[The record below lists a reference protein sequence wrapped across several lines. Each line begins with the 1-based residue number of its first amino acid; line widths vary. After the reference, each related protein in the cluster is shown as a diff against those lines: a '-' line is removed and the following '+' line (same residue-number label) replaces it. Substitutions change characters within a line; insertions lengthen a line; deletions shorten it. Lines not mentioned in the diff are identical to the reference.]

1 MRIAAAIPGLTGRAS
16 TLAEPDDQ
24 CLNKT
29 LELAERMLQVV
40 DEGDAVREDPG
51 CGVLYG
57 VLRDSAYKLK
67 RLVEAER
74 QAHWRKRIGA
84 QNGGRVRED
93 G

>member
-1 MRIAAAIPGLTGRAS
+1 MRATAAISGLSGRAGN
-16 TLAEPDDQ
+16 LARPDDQ

-29 LELAERMLQVV
+29 LELAERMLQLA
-40 DEGDAVREDPG
+40 DEGDTVREDPG

-74 QAHWRKRIGA
+74 QAHWRKRIGG